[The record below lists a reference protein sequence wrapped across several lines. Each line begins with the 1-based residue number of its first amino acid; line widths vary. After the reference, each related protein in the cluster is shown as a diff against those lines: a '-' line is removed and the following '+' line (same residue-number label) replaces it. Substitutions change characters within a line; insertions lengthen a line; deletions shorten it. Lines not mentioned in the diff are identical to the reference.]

1 MPNIDRVL
9 SLIDQCDFSA
19 DNPFELRENLFPVL
33 GEIASPTIVKLFEKT
48 CYNGWLVFGFE
59 AENAVVLRYDNI
71 LSKFND
77 GSLDVYFGH
86 LSESERNQIKS
97 KFKEVIDDEVKH
109 SEMFSA
115 IIGKMKAIKDYR
127 PEFVSPTCL
136 EFIQS
141 ENDLWHTNSFIEL
154 LPNIVTGESYLYA
167 AFVLFSK
174 YSKNPIKQQI
184 FKEFIRDE
192 SRHVAHFM
200 NIMKKAYIDDVEQKR
215 YDRKFFQFAKDR
227 SQFEDAKFKNF
238 LDTLSIS
245 AEIKKNIVNKAYTT
259 EFHQTFRKL
268 YAKKTWQFYNIVF
281 PDVDQETYE
290 KMLYPNLINS

>member
-19 DNPFELRENLFPVL
+19 ENPFELRESLFPVL
-33 GEIASPTIVKLFEKT
+33 KDIASPTIVKLFEKT
-48 CYNGWLVFGFE
+48 CYNGWLIFGFE
-59 AENAVVLRYDNI
+59 AENAVIIRYDNI
-71 LSKFND
+71 LSKFSN
-77 GSLDVYFGH
+77 GSLDTYFGH
-86 LSESERNQIKS
+86 LSQAERYQIQE
-97 KFKEVIDDEVKH
+97 KFKEVIDDEIKH
-109 SEMFSA
+109 SEMFKT
-115 IIGKMKAIKDYR
+115 IISKMKVTKDYK
-127 PEFVSPTCL
+127 PEFYSPDCI
-136 EFIQS
+136 EFVES
-141 ENDLWHTNSFIEL
+141 ENNIWHTNSFIEL

-174 YSKNPIKQQI
+174 YCKNPIKQQI

-200 NIMKKAYIDDVEQKR
+200 NIMKKAKIDSIEQKK
-215 YDRKFFQFAKDR
+215 YDTKFFQYAKDR
-227 SQFEDAKFKNF
+227 SQFEGAKFEIF
-238 LDTLSIS
+238 LESLSIS
-245 AEIKKNIVNKAYTT
+245 SETKDDIMQKAYTT